1 MILKGYLKA
10 GEQMLHSLSI
20 KNFGL
25 FKKANVDFDSNFSTI
40 TGESG
45 TGKSMFLNALR
56 IFLTGNVPQNLKNL
70 NGSVSAF
77 FTVNDF
83 IAEMVEDYVPLE
95 NNELILAVN
104 FTPKKT
110 LFRLNDTIVPKNIV
124 QEISKYLL
132 EVHSQD
138 SNIALRDDN
147 YQNSLIFKILR
158 EKFPNFFIEYDE
170 VYQEYLNLKR
180 KFENLPTD
188 KTDIFRNI
196 DILNYQI
203 KEIEEANFKPNEDD
217 ELSSRFKTLNNIE
230 EIREKLI
237 ESLYLLKEDDKS
249 IDLQIGEVVYNLS
262 KIIDYGFKEEHSLA
276 LFIQEQLTE
285 LFDLLQIKVENLE
298 SDPEELE
305 RISNRLNIIMELK
318 RKYGPSLEDVLT
330 NLEKYKSQKNML
342 EEIKKD
348 FHELE
353 PKLNQLKNKLMNLS
367 DNLIDQTK
375 PFLDVL
381 KKNVEENLKDLNME
395 NCKIDWKIKKLN
407 APQKD
412 AAHKIVF
419 LLKTNPKSDFLPLAE
434 VASGGELSRII
445 LALEIVLGKNHP
457 IDTMVF
463 DEIDSGVGPRM
474 ADIVGKKLSDLSQNK
489 QIIVITHMP
498 QVATLANEHFKI
510 IKSVDNEAISAIIK
524 LSEKEKLN
532 EIKEMYG
539 NIVY

>member
-138 SNIALRDDN
+138 SNIALRDEN

-203 KEIEEANFKPNEDD
+203 KEIEEANLKPNEDD

-348 FHELE
+348 FDELE
-353 PKLNQLKNKLMNLS
+353 PKLNQLQNKLMNLS

-375 PFLDVL
+375 PFLDKL

-445 LALEIVLGKNHP
+445 LALEIVLGK
-457 IDTMVF
+457 
-463 DEIDSGVGPRM
+463 
-474 ADIVGKKLSDLSQNK
+474 
-489 QIIVITHMP
+489 II
-498 QVATLANEHFKI
+498 L
-510 IKSVDNEAISAIIK
+510 
-524 LSEKEKLN
+524 
-532 EIKEMYG
+532 
-539 NIVY
+539 